1 MAKPALVLDA
11 SVGVKWFSA
20 VGEPN
25 VPEARAI
32 LADFV
37 SGRLELVVPELFFHE
52 IGNALVHKANISDEH
67 LAEAL
72 AKLCDLDLDLFS
84 TNGER
89 LMAAAQLARRAGISE
104 YDAYYI
110 VAASE
115 NGCPLV
121 TANPHHQGPG
131 LGCRVIPI
139 EEWQEGSGFLVL

>member
-1 MAKPALVLDA
+1 MARHALVVDA

-32 LADFV
+32 LMGCV
-37 SGRLELVVPELFFHE
+37 SGRLDLVVPELFFHE
-52 IGNALVHKANISDEH
+52 IGNALVHKASISDEQ
-67 LAEAL
+67 LEEAL
-72 AKLCDLDLDLFS
+72 AELCDLDLGLFS
-84 TNGER
+84 TNGDR
-89 LMAAAQLARRAGISE
+89 LVAAVQLARRAGISE

-121 TANPHHQGPG
+121 TANPRHQKPG

-139 EEWQEGSGFLVL
+139 EQWQEGAIIPE